1 MKIKEGEVF
10 EIRTKIGYGF
20 LQYVTTS
27 DLEIELIRVLEPIKE
42 SNQISQDEVN
52 VKERFSVHFVVKA
65 ALRKKLIERNGLFTI
80 PSHYTVPTKA
90 RTEHKVKGEFLDW
103 HIVDQKT
110 LQREL
115 KKELDA
121 EDILLS
127 PHAHPNDTLLIEW
140 LENDWRLENWK

>member
-10 EIRTKIGYGF
+10 AIRTKIGYGF
-20 LQYVTTS
+20 LQYVITS
-27 DLEIELIRVLEPIKE
+27 DLGVELIRVLESIKE
-42 SNQISQDEVN
+42 SNQISQDELD
-52 VKERFSVHFVVKA
+52 VKERYSVHFVVKA
-65 ALRKKLIERNGLFTI
+65 ALKKKLIERTGLFTI
-80 PSHYTVPTKA
+80 PKNYKVPTKA
-90 RTEHKVKGEFLDW
+90 RTEHILRGESLGW

-127 PHAHPNDTLLIEW
+127 PHGNPNDTLLIEW

>member
-10 EIRTKIGYGF
+10 AIKTKIGYGF

-27 DLEIELIRVLEPIKE
+27 NLGIELIRVLEPIKD
-42 SNQISQDEVN
+42 SNQISQNEVN
-52 VKERFSVHFVVKA
+52 VKERYSVHFIVKA
-65 ALRKKLIERNGLFTI
+65 ALRKKLIERTGLFTI
-80 PSHYTVPTKA
+80 PNEYKVPTKA
-90 RTEHKVKGEFLDW
+90 RTEHKVRGEFLGW
-103 HIVDQKT
+103 HVVDQKT

-127 PHAHPNDTLLIEW
+127 PHGHPNDTLLIEW